1 MIKPY
6 SMSSCYCVGGVK
18 YVLVLQ
24 WLQLEEAE
32 WSEQLENLK
41 GDSHTKSASSENQDP
56 AGGGRQMDL

>member
-1 MIKPY
+1 M
-6 SMSSCYCVGGVK
+6 
-18 YVLVLQ
+18 LVLQ

-56 AGGGRQMDL
+56 AGGGSSAFNPSTWVAEAGRWISE